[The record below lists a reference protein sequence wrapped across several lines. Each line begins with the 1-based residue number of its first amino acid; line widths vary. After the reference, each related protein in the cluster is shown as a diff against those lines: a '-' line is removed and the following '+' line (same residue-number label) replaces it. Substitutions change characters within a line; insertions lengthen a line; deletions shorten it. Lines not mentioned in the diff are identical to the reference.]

1 MKNKLLITGALLFSL
16 AIAKAQDTTET
27 FQFNLQEC
35 IDYAFE
41 HHYQVRNAEVDV
53 ELAESEVKET
63 IGMGLP
69 QVNGNVN
76 FQDYLK
82 LPTQLIP
89 GEFFG
94 GEPGTYIPV
103 QFGTQFSLTYGLEAT
118 QLLFDG
124 SYFVGLKASKVY
136 KDLSIKSLERS
147 RIETA
152 IAVSKAYYGVLV
164 TDERLQ
170 LADANISRLKKRSE
184 EHTSELQSL
193 MRISYAVF
201 CLKKKNH
208 STNPPYNKN

>member
-103 QFGTQFSLTYGLEAT
+103 QFGTQF
-118 QLLFDG
+118 
-124 SYFVGLKASKVY
+124 
-136 KDLSIKSLERS
+136 
-147 RIETA
+147 
-152 IAVSKAYYGVLV
+152 
-164 TDERLQ
+164 
-170 LADANISRLKKRSE
+170 RSE

-201 CLKKKNH
+201 CLKKK
-208 STNPPYNKN
+208 KKK